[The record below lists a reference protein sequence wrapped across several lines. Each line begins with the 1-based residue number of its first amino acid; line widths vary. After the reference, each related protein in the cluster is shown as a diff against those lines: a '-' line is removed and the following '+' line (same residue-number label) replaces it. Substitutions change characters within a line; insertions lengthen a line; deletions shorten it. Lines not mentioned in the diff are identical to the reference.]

1 MNFWNSSGTAKVI
14 LRFTRFDRK
23 PSVGERVLE
32 MGNRMLQK
40 RASLAV
46 ILALSLALAACG
58 GSAEEESSGATAPT
72 PAPAQAAAA
81 PQAEPTPAE
90 SASDETAAAAGDSG
104 ELAEHL
110 SEKTMRLWDV
120 YNTHEPD
127 ALQVFYSDAYW
138 AEEVEE
144 IRQNMQPFKNNNLTF
159 TAEETSPPTEVEP
172 GKWEIKHTARF
183 QGGEVR
189 MVFVYEQF
197 GEDWLLTY
205 AKPE

>member
-1 MNFWNSSGTAKVI
+1 
-14 LRFTRFDRK
+14 
-23 PSVGERVLE
+23 
-32 MGNRMLQK
+32 MLQK
-40 RASLAV
+40 RTALTV
-46 ILALSLALAACG
+46 ILALSLLLAACG
-58 GSAEEESSGATAPT
+58 GSAEQESTGA
-72 PAPAQAAAA
+72 AAAA
-81 PQAEPTPAE
+81 PAPAPAAAAPEAEPTPSG
-90 SASDETAAAAGDSG
+90 SASGETPTGSGDSG
-104 ELAEHL
+104 DLAEHL

-127 ALQVFYSDAYW
+127 ALAVFYSDAYW

-144 IRQNMQPFKNNNLTF
+144 VRQNMQPFKNNNLTF
-159 TAEETSPPTEVEP
+159 TAEETSPPMEVEP
-172 GKWEIKHTARF
+172 GKWELKHTARF